1 MHPARLAC
9 RHRVGAYRGGLW
21 RHLTQMRKAN
31 DAVSMASVRD
41 TRPKPRLFKSLGS
54 FDELLEGPRQPVEL
68 PERRLNKTAALATLQ
83 SLPRA
88 ISDGMLPLSSVKN
101 IYVSLPVTK
110 ADLATTTAIRVPPIG
125 QVSRNTSAACA
136 QSVT

>member
-1 MHPARLAC
+1 
-9 RHRVGAYRGGLW
+9 
-21 RHLTQMRKAN
+21 
-31 DAVSMASVRD
+31 MASVRD

-68 PERRLNKTAALATLQ
+68 PEPRLNKTAALATLQ

-88 ISDGMLPLSSVKN
+88 ISDTGGMLPLSSVKN

-125 QVSRNTSAACA
+125 QRPVFARYVMTPRREGSTWSGPGSPGRCD
-136 QSVT
+136 